1 MENNRIGTTVIDA
14 LTLCYIA
21 EGQLLNTLR
30 EVSHRIDIE
39 AFTLHRILARAF
51 HQYFDVV
58 LRGRKVASIYFD
70 RRETEETELYLW
82 LRFENYVLYDDV
94 LLVDVLSLKK
104 LLKLTFNNI
113 SHLDLARDFRYNVS
127 ERIRVLMRNPNLK
140 TMINGKQIR
149 NRDEALKGVTRTCRM
164 SLSRDKTKS
173 LTIKQAKAIKNKYD
187 GITLDSYDKMDEIA
201 NKSEKHYILDYY
213 DNPKRLHR
221 LELRLKN
228 QDIRRLAE
236 TTGVA
241 ITAEIIFD
249 KECLDRLYLQA
260 LQSIL
265 RFTDGRK
272 KLDWQQLFNCNLRYR

>member
-1 MENNRIGTTVIDA
+1 MENDRIGTTVIDA

-30 EVSHRIDIE
+30 GVSHRIDIE

-82 LRFENYVLYDDV
+82 MRFENFVLYDEV
-94 LLVDVLSLKK
+94 LLVEVMSLTK

-221 LELRLKN
+221 LELRLNN
-228 QDIRRLAE
+228 QDILRLAE

-241 ITAEIIFD
+241 IIAEIIFD
-249 KECLDRLYLQA
+249 KECLDILYLQA

>member
-1 MENNRIGTTVIDA
+1 MENDRIGTTVIDA

-82 LRFENYVLYDDV
+82 MRFENFVLYDEV
-94 LLVDVLSLKK
+94 LLVEVLSLTK

-127 ERIRVLMRNPNLK
+127 ERIRVLMRNPTLK

-149 NRDEALKGVTRTCRM
+149 NRDEVLRGITRTCRM
-164 SLSRDKTKS
+164 SLNRDKTKS

-187 GITLDSYDKMDEIA
+187 GITLDSYDKMDEIT
-201 NKSEKHYILDYY
+201 NKSEKQYILDYY
-213 DNPKRLHR
+213 GNPIRLHR
-221 LELRLKN
+221 LELRLNN

-236 TTGVA
+236 STGVA
-241 ITAEIIFD
+241 ITDELIFD
-249 KECLDRLYLQA
+249 KECLDILFFQA
-260 LQSIL
+260 LQSVI

-272 KLDWQQLFNCNLRYR
+272 KLDWQKLFGCNLRYR

>member
-1 MENNRIGTTVIDA
+1 MENDRLGTTVIDA

-30 EVSHRIDIE
+30 GVSHRIDIE

-82 LRFENYVLYDDV
+82 MRIENFVLYDDG
-94 LLVDVLSLKK
+94 LVAEVLSLPKF
-104 LLKLTFNNI
+104 LHLSFHNI
-113 SHLDLARDFRYNVS
+113 TRLNLARDFCYNIS
-127 ERIRVLMRNPNLK
+127 ERIRALMRNPTLK

-149 NRDEALKGVTRTCRM
+149 NRDEVLRGITRTCRM
-164 SLSRDKTKS
+164 SLNRDKTKS

-187 GITLDSYDKMDEIA
+187 GITLDSYDKMDEII

-221 LELRLKN
+221 LELRLNN

>member
-1 MENNRIGTTVIDA
+1 MENDRIGTTVIDV

-30 EVSHRIDIE
+30 GVSHRIDIE

-82 LRFENYVLYDDV
+82 MRFENFVLYDEA
-94 LLVDVLSLKK
+94 LLVEVLSLKK

-140 TMINGKQIR
+140 TIINGKQIR
-149 NRDEALKGVTRTCRM
+149 NRDEALKGVTRICRM

-187 GITLDSYDKMDEIA
+187 GITLDSYDKMDEIT

-213 DNPKRLHR
+213 GNPKRLHR
-221 LELRLKN
+221 LELRLNN
-228 QDIRRLAE
+228 QDIRRISE

-241 ITAEIIFD
+241 ITDEIIFD
-249 KECLDRLYLQA
+249 KECLDMLFLQA
-260 LQSIL
+260 LQSVI

-272 KLDWQQLFNCNLRYR
+272 KLDWQWLFNCNLRYR